1 MVIGKKYGK
10 NGVDGGARTHDPQG
24 HNLVLYL
31 TELHPPYNDV
41 LIIRCLRKKS
51 MIINFQNTQLEAINL
66 IFSVLQR
73 LINLCCALFFI
84 Y

>member
-1 MVIGKKYGK
+1 
-10 NGVDGGARTHDPQG
+10 
-24 HNLVLYL
+24 
-31 TELHPPYNDV
+31 
-41 LIIRCLRKKS
+41 LRKKS